1 MRWAANLCL
10 TAKAAARARRRCRG
24 HVGARTWRAPG
35 LQTRSGGA
43 GVPRQPVR
51 HSSPPSAPHH
61 AEPTANQLNTTF
73 YFGCPTF
80 QVASGEKKLAE
91 FTAVTTCDDVQDMF
105 CHQQRF
111 RHTSSCHLLQLIFR
125 LRTWDEVISI
135 ESRRQLERH
144 RSRRRHHGRRVPTT
158 AKRAGARSA
167 GASVSA
173 TITARGV
180 RRIADMRA

>member
-1 MRWAANLCL
+1 MKDRRWAAL
-10 TAKAAARARRRCRG
+10 TPAGNRCSTFVKFKL
-24 HVGARTWRAPG
+24 H
-35 LQTRSGGA
+35 
-43 GVPRQPVR
+43 
-51 HSSPPSAPHH
+51 
-61 AEPTANQLNTTF
+61 PTFRANQLNTTF

-80 QVASGEKKLAE
+80 QVASGEKKLAA

-125 LRTWDEVISI
+125 GWTCDEVIRI
-135 ESRRQLERH
+135 EFWRHLERH
-144 RSRRRHHGRRVPTT
+144 GSRRRHHGRRVPTT

-167 GASVSA
+167 GASASA

-180 RRIADMRA
+180 QRIADMRA